1 MGQKLLVVDDEV
13 PILELLKEIL
23 QSLGAEVLAVADSCQ
38 ALEYVEQQKV
48 DGIFLD
54 INMPGLDGIE
64 LTMRIRVSTLNKKV
78 PIVILSGLDDAET
91 MRKGFRAGASAF
103 LGKPVTRDRVR
114 KLYRTMC
121 GPIQMESRD

>member
-1 MGQKLLVVDDEV
+1 LVVDDEV
-13 PILELLKEIL
+13 PILKLLKEIL
-23 QSLGAEVLAVADSCQ
+23 QSLGAEVLAVADSCH

-64 LTMRIRVSTLNKKV
+64 RTMRIRVSALNKKV

-103 LGKPVTRDRVR
+103 LGKPVTRDRAQR
-114 KLYRTMC
+114 LFQAMC
-121 GPIQMESRD
+121 GPMLIESRD

>member
-1 MGQKLLVVDDEV
+1 MAPKLLVVDDEV
-13 PILELLKEIL
+13 PILRLLKEIL

-38 ALEYVEQQKV
+38 ALECVEQQKV

-64 LTMRIRVSTLNKKV
+64 LAMRIRVSALNKKV

-103 LGKPVTRDRVR
+103 LGKPVTRDRV
-114 KLYRTMC
+114 
-121 GPIQMESRD
+121 